1 MTEGLAR
8 PILSS
13 EAGDRFIGPG
23 HNGEVFTSVD
33 GREWMFFHAH
43 DAALPNIGDRPTL
56 LQEVKWT
63 DDGWP
68 YFEGGKAQLKQDRFT
83 ELQVQ

>member
-1 MTEGLAR
+1 MTVNELNARYGAPGRIVFREGFA
-8 PILSS
+8 
-13 EAGDRFIGPG
+13 
-23 HNGEVFTSVD
+23 SVD

-43 DAALPNIGDRPTL
+43 DATLPNIGDRPTL